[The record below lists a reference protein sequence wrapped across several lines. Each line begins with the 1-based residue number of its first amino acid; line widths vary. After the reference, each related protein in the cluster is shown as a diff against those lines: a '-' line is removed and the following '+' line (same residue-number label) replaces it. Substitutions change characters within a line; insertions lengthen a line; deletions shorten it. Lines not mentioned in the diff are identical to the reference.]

1 MNTVGTPLLWG
12 GFAVVVVIM
21 LAIDLLLQGRRGAH
35 GMTMKQAAGWSILWV
50 TLSFSLTPFSG
61 GTGTNRRPCRCRSAG
76 AGFPHRLSD

>member
-50 TLSFSLTPFSG
+50 TLSLLFNAVFWWYLAQT
-61 GTGTNRRPCRCRSAG
+61 RPCRCRSAG

>member
-21 LAIDLLLQGRRGAH
+21 LAIDLFLQGRRGAH
-35 GMTMKQAAGWSILWV
+35 GMTMKTGRGLVNSLV
-50 TLSFSLTPFSG
+50 TLPLFNAVSG